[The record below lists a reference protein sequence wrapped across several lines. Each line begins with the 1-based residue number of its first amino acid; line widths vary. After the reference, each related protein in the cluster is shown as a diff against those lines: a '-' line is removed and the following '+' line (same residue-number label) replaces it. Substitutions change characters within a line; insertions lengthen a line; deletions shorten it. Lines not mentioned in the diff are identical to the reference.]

1 MALSLQQQ
9 FDLANEAAFKN
20 RVALS
25 MAGVAADV
33 MAENQTAMTDTDYN
47 GTQEAQARTSLAVR
61 VISDAVQTA
70 DKLKWFLVAAAA
82 PNLTWTT
89 GTAAA
94 FAASIT
100 DAAYET
106 FIAANWS
113 TVAGWRADDTPEP
126 V

>member
-9 FDLANEAAFKN
+9 FDLANEAAFRN

-33 MAENQTAMTDTDYN
+33 MAENQSAMTAVDYN
-47 GTQEAQARTSLAVR
+47 GVELAQARTSLAVR
-61 VISDAVQTA
+61 AISDAVAAA
-70 DKLKWFLVAAAA
+70 DRLKWFLVAAAA
-82 PNLTWTT
+82 ANLTWST
-89 GTAAA
+89 GTAAE
-94 FAASIT
+94 FAASIPDT
-100 DAAYET
+100 GYDG

-113 TVAGWRADDTPEP
+113 VLAGWRVDGT